1 MGWQIFKYMIIIE
14 SGSTKIEADFAW
26 GNWGSLS
33 KEVPLKLSFE
43 WQTWVWE
50 EQDREEYFEKRSLK
64 RHQWISRIDFLY
76 DWLVWSPC
84 CPRDSQESLPTPQF
98 KSINSSALSLFM
110 VQLSHLYTT
119 TGKTIALTI
128 WIFVSKVMSLLLIC
142 WQGISE
148 LSFQGESIF

>member
-64 RHQWISRIDFLY
+64 RHQEVKYIY
-76 DWLVWSPC
+76 DLSGKSWSMEK
-84 CPRDSQESLPTPQF
+84 RD
-98 KSINSSALSLFM
+98 KN
-110 VQLSHLYTT
+110 
-119 TGKTIALTI
+119 
-128 WIFVSKVMSLLLIC
+128 
-142 WQGISE
+142 
-148 LSFQGESIF
+148 